1 MGLEQLRGRARTAAR
16 ASQESDLG
24 VDSSERPD
32 AAKVR
37 SIQFREAWRGYD
49 PDAIDALLDRVAA
62 ALESGT
68 SLRPLLAHSNI
79 PTCFRGY
86 RRDEVDTFLERLR
99 LL

>member
-1 MGLEQLRGRARTAAR
+1 
-16 ASQESDLG
+16 LG
-24 VDSSERPD
+24 VDSGERPD

-37 SIQFREAWRGYD
+37 SIEFREAWRGYD
-49 PDAIDALLDRVAA
+49 PDVIDALLDRVAT

-68 SLRPLLAHSNI
+68 SLGSLLAHTDI
-79 PTCFRGY
+79 PTRFRGY